1 MDKKQSTQ
9 SDNVSQGK
17 ALSPQEHLKGK
28 DWLKQNRVPLFIG
41 AGLLFT
47 ALFFVY
53 QQQQV
58 TGKQVAT
65 IVQYGE
71 EVLQVDLSQMIGTRE
86 IQLGDRAGTYNVIA
100 IKPNCIAVVEANCPD
115 QICVLQGWSQGE
127 GRPILC
133 LPHQLSITFDVE
145 GGNYDVIVG

>member
-1 MDKKQSTQ
+1 MDKKQNTQ
-9 SDNVSQGK
+9 GDNVSQEK
-17 ALSPQEHLKGK
+17 ALSPQEHSKGK
-28 DWLKQNRVPLFIG
+28 DWLKQNGLPLLLG
-41 AGLLFT
+41 AGLLLT

-53 QQQQV
+53 QQQRV

-65 IVQYGE
+65 IVQSGE

-86 IQLGDRAGTYNVIA
+86 IQLGDRTGNYNVIA
-100 IKPNCIAVVEANCPD
+100 IEANRIAVVEANCPD

-133 LPHQLSITFDVE
+133 LPHQLAITFDME
-145 GGNYDVIVG
+145 GGSYDVIVG